1 MHSYCFRT
9 EKIIKKMKKLFAIT
23 LLFIIGNVFGQ
34 TTLDTIPT
42 KKRIIL
48 LDAGHGGTDTGVK
61 EDGFEE
67 KNIVLKIA
75 KVIKDENPFDDIE
88 FVLLRQNDEQIINTN
103 RANMINE
110 IKPDLVLSI
119 HANYNVKNTKKG
131 TEVHISP
138 MNPHFEESKK
148 LGEIIESNI
157 TALGLENLGIIE
169 TNSKILRD
177 SKVPIIMLEI
187 GYLTNNDDR
196 KFLINENNY
205 PKIAQKIYQS
215 LK

>member
-1 MHSYCFRT
+1 MYLNL
-9 EKIIKKMKKLFAIT
+9 KIIRMKNLFAIAF
-23 LLFIIGNVFGQ
+23 LLLIGHVSAQ
-34 TTLDTIPT
+34 TDKLDSATT

-67 KNIVLKIA
+67 KDIVLKIA
-75 KVIKDENPFDDIE
+75 KVIQDKNPFNDVDFI
-88 FVLLRQNDEQIINTN
+88 LLRNDDEQIINTN

-110 IKPDLVLSI
+110 IKPDLVLSL

-131 TEVHISP
+131 AEVHISP

-148 LGEIIESNI
+148 LGEIIEKNI
-157 TALGLENLGIIE
+157 SALGLENLGIIE

-187 GYLTNNDDR
+187 GYLTNDDDR
-196 KFLINENNY
+196 NFLINEDNY
-205 PKIAQKIYQS
+205 PKIANKIYES
-215 LK
+215 IK

>member
-1 MHSYCFRT
+1 
-9 EKIIKKMKKLFAIT
+9 MKKLFAIT

-34 TTLDTIPT
+34 TTTLDSIPT

-75 KVIKDENPFDDIE
+75 KVIKDENPFDDVE
-88 FVLLRQNDEQIINTN
+88 FVLLRQDDEQIINTN

-148 LGEIIESNI
+148 LGEIIEANI

-196 KFLINENNY
+196 KFLIDENNY

-215 LK
+215 LR

>member
-1 MHSYCFRT
+1 
-9 EKIIKKMKKLFAIT
+9 MKNLFAIAC
-23 LLFIIGNVFGQ
+23 LFIVSYVSAQ
-34 TTLDTIPT
+34 TAQDSISTQNSISTQDSIST
-42 KKRIIL
+42 KKRVIL

-75 KVIKDENPFDDIE
+75 KAIKEGNPFDDID
-88 FVLLRQNDEQIINTN
+88 FILLRNDDEQIINTN

-110 IKPDLVLSI
+110 IKPDLVLSL

-131 TEVHISP
+131 IEIHVSP
-138 MNPHFEESKK
+138 MNPYFEEAKK
-148 LGEIIESNI
+148 LGEIIEANI
-157 TALGLENLGIIE
+157 SSLGVDNLGIIE

-177 SKVPIIMLEI
+177 SKVPTIMIEI
-187 GYLTNNDDR
+187 GYLTNDYDR
-196 KFLINENNY
+196 KFLINETNY
-205 PKIAQKIYQS
+205 PKIANKVYES

>member
-1 MHSYCFRT
+1 
-9 EKIIKKMKKLFAIT
+9 MKNLFAIAF
-23 LLFIIGNVFGQ
+23 LLLIGHVSAQ
-34 TTLDTIPT
+34 TDKLDSATT

-67 KNIVLKIA
+67 KDIVLKIA
-75 KVIKDENPFDDIE
+75 KVIQDKNPFNDVDFI
-88 FVLLRQNDEQIINTN
+88 LLRNDDEQIINTN

-110 IKPDLVLSI
+110 IKPDLVLSL

-131 TEVHISP
+131 AEVHISP

-148 LGEIIESNI
+148 LGEIIEKNI
-157 TALGLENLGIIE
+157 SALGLENLGIIE

-187 GYLTNNDDR
+187 GYLTNDDDR
-196 KFLINENNY
+196 NFLINEDNY
-205 PKIAQKIYQS
+205 PKIANKIYES
-215 LK
+215 IK

>member
-1 MHSYCFRT
+1 
-9 EKIIKKMKKLFAIT
+9 MKNLFAIT
-23 LLFIIGNVFGQ
+23 LLFIIGNVYGQ
-34 TTLDTIPT
+34 TTTLDSIPT

-75 KVIKDENPFDDIE
+75 KVIKDENPFSDID
-88 FVLLRQNDEQIINTN
+88 FVLLREDDEQIINTN
-103 RANMINE
+103 RANLINE

-148 LGEIIESNI
+148 LGEIIEANI

-196 KFLINENNY
+196 KFLIDENNY

-215 LK
+215 LR

>member
-1 MHSYCFRT
+1 
-9 EKIIKKMKKLFAIT
+9 MKKLFAIT

-34 TTLDTIPT
+34 TITLDSIPT

-67 KNIVLKIA
+67 KNIVFKIA

-88 FVLLRQNDEQIINTN
+88 FILLRQDDEQIINTN

-138 MNPHFEESKK
+138 MNLHFEESKK

-157 TALGLENLGIIE
+157 TSLGLENLGIIE

-196 KFLINENNY
+196 KFLIDENNY